1 MICVRVS
8 RDVKWIASN
17 WGYCLKGG
25 VKLTLESSPYN
36 VSDNWPEFPHF
47 LMFTGG
53 VDDAVRLHLFL
64 AL

>member
-1 MICVRVS
+1 MICVHVS
-8 RDVKWIASN
+8 CDVKWIASN

-25 VKLTLESSPYN
+25 VNLTLESSPCN
-36 VSDNWPEFPHF
+36 VSDTWPEFPHF
-47 LMFTGG
+47 LMFTSG